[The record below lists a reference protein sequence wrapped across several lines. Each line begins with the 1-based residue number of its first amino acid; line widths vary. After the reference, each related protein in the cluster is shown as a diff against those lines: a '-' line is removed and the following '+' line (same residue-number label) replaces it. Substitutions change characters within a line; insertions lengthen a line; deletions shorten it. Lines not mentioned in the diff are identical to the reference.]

1 MPQTYTPIAT
11 YTVPSA
17 QASYTFT
24 SIPST
29 YTDLIL
35 IVDGSLSGASVVKVQ
50 LNGDT
55 ATNYSYTYVYG
66 SGSATGSGRVS
77 SEAFGTLGYSS
88 TSAERFTD
96 IAHFM
101 NYSNTTTYK
110 TIIDRGNTTSTQTVA
125 TVNLWRSTAAINSIK
140 VFPNTTNLATGTTL
154 TLYGIKAA

>member
-1 MPQTYTPIAT
+1 MAKTYEPVAT

-17 QASYTFT
+17 ASSYTFS

-35 IVDGSLSGASVVKVQ
+35 VVDGSLSGGSVIKIQ

-55 ATNYSYTYVYG
+55 ATNYSYTYFYG
-66 SGSATGSGRVS
+66 SGSTTGSGRVS
-77 SEAFGTLGYSS
+77 SEAFGTIGYSS
-88 TSAERFTD
+88 TSAERFTA

-110 TIIDRGNTTSTQTVA
+110 TIIDRDNSTSTQTVA

-140 VFPNTTNLATGTTL
+140 VFPNTTNLTAGTTL
-154 TLYGIKAA
+154 TLYGNKAA